1 MSKVIEPFFTTK
13 SVGKGTGLGLSTVY
27 GFAKQSGGTM
37 VIDSVVGRGTNV
49 ELWLP
54 RATDEV
60 EQPAL
65 ANGGDAEPLK
75 AGDALPSILLV
86 DDSSTLRELTAQSLR
101 DRGFDVTTA
110 GGGAEALALMEREPA
125 RFDLIVTDFAM
136 PLVSGLDVVRFAR
149 NLRADWPAIIIT
161 GYADAA
167 AIIDRPTDVPM
178 LSKPFVEGE
187 LIENI
192 LATTARTRNR
202 REVDAG
208 R

>member
-1 MSKVIEPFFTTK
+1 MRCPRYCWSTT
-13 SVGKGTGLGLSTVY
+13 
-27 GFAKQSGGTM
+27 A
-37 VIDSVVGRGTNV
+37 
-49 ELWLP
+49 
-54 RATDEV
+54 A
-60 EQPAL
+60 A
-65 ANGGDAEPLK
+65 
-75 AGDALPSILLV
+75 
-86 DDSSTLRELTAQSLR
+86 LRELTAQSLR

-110 GGGAEALALMEREPA
+110 GGGAEALALIEREPQ